1 MVTSGSSPEH
11 DVNGITDPFLQV
23 KILRLF
29 RQLGKGDAHCSELM
43 NDVLAQV
50 ATTTEASKNVGNA
63 ILYEAVMTI
72 MNIESDSSLRVLG
85 INILGKFLSNKD
97 NNIKYL
103 FLIIDML
110 HLLHLREHHRFRHK
124 RTPVLY
130 SATEQQ

>member
-1 MVTSGSSPEH
+1 MITSGSSPEH

-50 ATTTEASKNVGNA
+50 ATSTESSKNVGNA

-97 NNIKYL
+97 NNIK
-103 FLIIDML
+103 
-110 HLLHLREHHRFRHK
+110 
-124 RTPVLY
+124 
-130 SATEQQ
+130 